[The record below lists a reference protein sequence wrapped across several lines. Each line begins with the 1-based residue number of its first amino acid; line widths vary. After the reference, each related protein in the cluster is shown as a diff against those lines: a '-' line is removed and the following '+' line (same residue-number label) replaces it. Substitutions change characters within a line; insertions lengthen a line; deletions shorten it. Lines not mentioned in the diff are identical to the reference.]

1 LPVFGEIAAGLA
13 HQPEG
18 RTLGGLATAGA
29 EEEGLHRAGVYIDVT
44 LVDVIRRVLLVDDD
58 QGLRTVLAAALGDEG
73 FTVTQASDGLAGLRG
88 FEADGA
94 DLIILDIL
102 MPEMDGLEVCR
113 RIRRKSTVPIVLLSS
128 RGDEVDRVT
137 GLETGA
143 DDYVTKP
150 FSTRELVARIRA
162 VERRVAAAPAPAS
175 SGPAAAP
182 ALAGAVGG
190 EVLEVGR
197 LRLDPGRF
205 EAKWRGKAIVLT
217 RSEFQILGALA
228 RHRGTV
234 LARERLLDLARGDDA
249 VVTDRTV
256 DTFVKRLRK
265 KIRDVDEAFDEIE
278 TVFGVGYRYRD

>member
-1 LPVFGEIAAGLA
+1 
-13 HQPEG
+13 
-18 RTLGGLATAGA
+18 
-29 EEEGLHRAGVYIDVT
+29 
-44 LVDVIRRVLLVDDD
+44 
-58 QGLRTVLAAALGDEG
+58 VLAAALGDEG
-73 FTVTQASDGLAGLRG
+73 FTVGQAGDGLAGLRA
-88 FEADGA
+88 FESEGA
-94 DLIILDIL
+94 DLMILDIL

-113 RIRRKSTVPIVLLSS
+113 RIRRKSTVPIILLSS

-162 VERRVAAAPAPAS
+162 VERRVTAAPAAPPAGPAPAPA
-175 SGPAAAP
+175 PT
-182 ALAGAVGG
+182 LAGAVGG
-190 EVLEVGR
+190 DVLEVGR

-205 EAKWRGKAIVLT
+205 EAKWQGKPITLT

-234 LARERLLDLARGDDA
+234 LAREQLLDLARGDDA

-265 KIRDVDEAFDEIE
+265 KIRDVDADFDEIE

>member
-1 LPVFGEIAAGLA
+1 
-13 HQPEG
+13 
-18 RTLGGLATAGA
+18 
-29 EEEGLHRAGVYIDVT
+29 
-44 LVDVIRRVLLVDDD
+44 VIRRVLLVDDD

-73 FTVTQASDGLAGLRG
+73 FTVTQASDGLAGLRR

-143 DDYVTKP
+143 DDSVTKP

-162 VERRVAAAPAPAS
+162 VERRVAAAPAAVSTGAPSLAS
-175 SGPAAAP
+175 
-182 ALAGAVGG
+182 AVGG
-190 EVLEVGR
+190 DVLEVGR

-205 EAKWRGKAIVLT
+205 EAKWRGKAVALT

-234 LARERLLDLARGDDA
+234 LAREQLLDLARGDDA

-256 DTFVKRLRK
+256 DTFIKRLRK
-265 KIRDVDEAFDEIE
+265 KIRDIDDAFDEIE
-278 TVFGVGYRYRD
+278 TVFGIGYRYRD

>member
-1 LPVFGEIAAGLA
+1 
-13 HQPEG
+13 
-18 RTLGGLATAGA
+18 
-29 EEEGLHRAGVYIDVT
+29 
-44 LVDVIRRVLLVDDD
+44 VLIVDDD
-58 QGLRTVLAAALGDEG
+58 QGLRTVLATALGDEG
-73 FTVTQASDGLAGLRG
+73 FSITQAGDGLAGLRG
-88 FEADGA
+88 FESDGA
-94 DLIILDIL
+94 DLVILDIL

-113 RIRRKSTVPIVLLSS
+113 RLRRKSAVPIVLLSS

-143 DDYVTKP
+143 DDYITKP

-162 VERRVAAAPAPAS
+162 IERRLAATTPAVAAGAAPAPV
-175 SGPAAAP
+175 
-182 ALAGAVGG
+182 LAGALGG
-190 EVLEVGR
+190 DVVEVGP
-197 LRLDPGRF
+197 LRLDPSRF

-234 LARERLLDLARGDDA
+234 LARERLLDIARGDDA

-256 DTFVKRLRK
+256 DTFIKRLRK
-265 KIRDVDEAFDEIE
+265 KMRDIDAAFDEIE

>member
-1 LPVFGEIAAGLA
+1 
-13 HQPEG
+13 
-18 RTLGGLATAGA
+18 
-29 EEEGLHRAGVYIDVT
+29 
-44 LVDVIRRVLLVDDD
+44 VIRRVLVVDDD
-58 QGLRTVLAAALGDEG
+58 RGLSTVLAAALGDEG
-73 FTVTQASDGLAGLRG
+73 FDVTVADNGLLGLRR

-94 DLIILDIL
+94 DLIILDVL

-113 RIRRKSTVPIVLLSS
+113 RIRRKSKVPIVLLSS

-162 VERRVAAAPAPAS
+162 LERRVGGSAEPAAVAPA
-175 SGPAAAP
+175 
-182 ALAGAVGG
+182 AGAGG
-190 EVLEVGR
+190 LGTEIIEAGP

-205 EAKWRGKAIVLT
+205 EVRWRGKPVVLT

-228 RHRGTV
+228 RNRGMV

-265 KIRDVDEAFDEIE
+265 KIRDVDDAFDGIE

>member
-1 LPVFGEIAAGLA
+1 
-13 HQPEG
+13 
-18 RTLGGLATAGA
+18 
-29 EEEGLHRAGVYIDVT
+29 
-44 LVDVIRRVLLVDDD
+44 VIRRVLIVDDD
-58 QGLRTVLAAALGDEG
+58 HGLRTVLAAALGDEG
-73 FTVTQASDGLAGLRG
+73 FTVHQAGDGLAGLRQ

-113 RIRRKSTVPIVLLSS
+113 RVRRKSAVPIVLLSS

-162 VERRVAAAPAPAS
+162 VERRLAAAPVVAS
-175 SGPAAAP
+175 AGKAAAP
-182 ALAGAVGG
+182 ALASAVGG

-197 LRLDPGRF
+197 LRLDPARF

-234 LARERLLDLARGDDA
+234 LAREQLLDLARGDDA
-249 VVTDRTV
+249 IVTDRTV

-265 KIRDVDEAFDEIE
+265 KIRDIDPAFDEIE

>member
-1 LPVFGEIAAGLA
+1 M
-13 HQPEG
+13 
-18 RTLGGLATAGA
+18 
-29 EEEGLHRAGVYIDVT
+29 
-44 LVDVIRRVLLVDDD
+44 
-58 QGLRTVLAAALGDEG
+58 LAAALGDEG
-73 FTVTQASDGLAGLRG
+73 FTVGQAGDGLAGLRA
-88 FEADGA
+88 FESEGA
-94 DLIILDIL
+94 DLMILDIL

-113 RIRRKSTVPIVLLSS
+113 RIRRKSTVPIILLSS

-162 VERRVAAAPAPAS
+162 VERRVTAAPAAAAGPAPAPA
-175 SGPAAAP
+175 PT
-182 ALAGAVGG
+182 LAGAVGG
-190 EVLEVGR
+190 DVLEVGR

-205 EAKWRGKAIVLT
+205 EAKWQGKPITLT

-234 LARERLLDLARGDDA
+234 LAREQLLDLARGDDA

-265 KIRDVDEAFDEIE
+265 KIRDVDADFDEIE

>member
-1 LPVFGEIAAGLA
+1 
-13 HQPEG
+13 
-18 RTLGGLATAGA
+18 
-29 EEEGLHRAGVYIDVT
+29 
-44 LVDVIRRVLLVDDD
+44 
-58 QGLRTVLAAALGDEG
+58 VLAAALGDEG
-73 FTVTQASDGLAGLRG
+73 FTVTQASDGLAGLRK

-113 RIRRKSTVPIVLLSS
+113 RVRRKSTVPIVLLSS

-162 VERRVAAAPAPAS
+162 VERRVAASPAAAS
-175 SGPAAAP
+175 TGPGAAP
-182 ALAGAVGG
+182 ALASAVGG
-190 EVLEVGR
+190 DVLEVGR

-205 EAKWRGKAIVLT
+205 EAKWRGKAIALT

-234 LARERLLDLARGDDA
+234 LAREQLLDLARGDDA

-256 DTFVKRLRK
+256 DTFVKRLRR
-265 KIRDVDEAFDEIE
+265 KIRDVDEMFDEIE

>member
-1 LPVFGEIAAGLA
+1 M
-13 HQPEG
+13 
-18 RTLGGLATAGA
+18 
-29 EEEGLHRAGVYIDVT
+29 
-44 LVDVIRRVLLVDDD
+44 IRRVLIVDDD

-73 FTVTQASDGLAGLRG
+73 FTVGQAGDGLAGLRA
-88 FEADGA
+88 FESEGA
-94 DLIILDIL
+94 DLMILEIL

-113 RIRRKSTVPIVLLSS
+113 RIRRKSTVPIILLSS

-162 VERRVAAAPAPAS
+162 VERRVGVAPPVAAAAGPAPAPT
-175 SGPAAAP
+175 
-182 ALAGAVGG
+182 LATAVGG

-205 EAKWRGKAIVLT
+205 EAKWRGKPITLT

-228 RHRGTV
+228 RHRGAV
-234 LARERLLDLARGDDA
+234 LAREQLLDLARGDDA

-265 KIRDVDEAFDEIE
+265 KIRDVDADFDEIE

>member
-1 LPVFGEIAAGLA
+1 
-13 HQPEG
+13 
-18 RTLGGLATAGA
+18 
-29 EEEGLHRAGVYIDVT
+29 
-44 LVDVIRRVLLVDDD
+44 VIRRVLVVDDD
-58 QGLRTVLAAALGDEG
+58 RGLSTVLAAALGDEG
-73 FTVTQASDGLAGLRG
+73 FAVTVADNGLVGLRC

-94 DLIILDIL
+94 DLIILDVL

-113 RIRRKSTVPIVLLSS
+113 RIRRKSKVPIVLLSS

-162 VERRVAAAPAPAS
+162 LERRLGAE
-175 SGPAAAP
+175 PAAAP
-182 ALAGAVGG
+182 AAAATGGLGSEIIEAGP
-190 EVLEVGR
+190 

-205 EAKWRGKAIVLT
+205 EVRWRGKPVVLT

-228 RHRGTV
+228 RNRGMV

-265 KIRDVDEAFDEIE
+265 KIRDVDDGFDGIE

>member
-1 LPVFGEIAAGLA
+1 MLI
-13 HQPEG
+13 
-18 RTLGGLATAGA
+18 
-29 EEEGLHRAGVYIDVT
+29 
-44 LVDVIRRVLLVDDD
+44 VDDD
-58 QGLRTVLAAALGDEG
+58 QALRTVLATALGDEG
-73 FTVTQASDGLAGLRG
+73 FTVSQAGDGAAGLRR
-88 FEADGA
+88 FESDGA
-94 DLIILDIL
+94 DLVILDIL

-128 RGDEVDRVT
+128 RGEEVDRVT

-162 VERRVAAAPAPAS
+162 VERRVAAVPPPAAVPGPAPAPS
-175 SGPAAAP
+175 
-182 ALAGAVGG
+182 LAGALGG
-190 EVLEVGR
+190 ETLEVGP

-205 EAKWRGKAIVLT
+205 EAKWRGTAIALT

-234 LARERLLDLARGDDA
+234 LAREQLLDLARGDDA

-265 KIRDVDEAFDEIE
+265 KIRDVDAAFDEIE

>member
-1 LPVFGEIAAGLA
+1 
-13 HQPEG
+13 
-18 RTLGGLATAGA
+18 
-29 EEEGLHRAGVYIDVT
+29 
-44 LVDVIRRVLLVDDD
+44 VIRRVLIVDDD
-58 QGLRTVLAAALGDEG
+58 QALRTVLATALGDEG
-73 FTVTQASDGLAGLRG
+73 FTVSQAGDGAAGLRR
-88 FEADGA
+88 FESDGA
-94 DLIILDIL
+94 DLVILDIL

-128 RGDEVDRVT
+128 RGEEVDRVT

-162 VERRVAAAPAPAS
+162 VERRVAVPPASLAVSGPAPAPS
-175 SGPAAAP
+175 
-182 ALAGAVGG
+182 LAGALGG
-190 EVLEVGR
+190 EALEVGP

-205 EAKWRGKAIVLT
+205 EAKWRGTAIVLT

-234 LARERLLDLARGDDA
+234 LAREQLLDLARGDDA

-265 KIRDVDEAFDEIE
+265 KIRDVDAAFDEIE

>member
-1 LPVFGEIAAGLA
+1 
-13 HQPEG
+13 
-18 RTLGGLATAGA
+18 
-29 EEEGLHRAGVYIDVT
+29 
-44 LVDVIRRVLLVDDD
+44 
-58 QGLRTVLAAALGDEG
+58 
-73 FTVTQASDGLAGLRG
+73 
-88 FEADGA
+88 
-94 DLIILDIL
+94 

-150 FSTRELVARIRA
+150 FSTRELIARIRA
-162 VERRVAAAPAPAS
+162 VERRVAAAPAAAS
-175 SGPAAAP
+175 GSPAAAP

-205 EAKWRGKAIVLT
+205 EAKWRGKPIALT

-228 RHRGTV
+228 RHRGAV
-234 LARERLLDLARGDDA
+234 LAREQLLDLARGDDA

>member
-1 LPVFGEIAAGLA
+1 
-13 HQPEG
+13 
-18 RTLGGLATAGA
+18 
-29 EEEGLHRAGVYIDVT
+29 
-44 LVDVIRRVLLVDDD
+44 
-58 QGLRTVLAAALGDEG
+58 
-73 FTVTQASDGLAGLRG
+73 
-88 FEADGA
+88 
-94 DLIILDIL
+94 

-150 FSTRELVARIRA
+150 FSTRELIARIRA
-162 VERRVAAAPAPAS
+162 VERRVAAGPRRPRAARRPRRRWPARSAARCWRSAGCAS
-175 SGPAAAP
+175 IPAASRRS
-182 ALAGAVGG
+182 GAAS
-190 EVLEVGR
+190 R
-197 LRLDPGRF
+197 SRS
-205 EAKWRGKAIVLT
+205 T

-234 LARERLLDLARGDDA
+234 LAREQLLDLARGDDA

-265 KIRDVDEAFDEIE
+265 KIRDVDAAFDEIE

>member
-1 LPVFGEIAAGLA
+1 
-13 HQPEG
+13 
-18 RTLGGLATAGA
+18 
-29 EEEGLHRAGVYIDVT
+29 
-44 LVDVIRRVLLVDDD
+44 VIRRVLIVDDD

-73 FTVTQASDGLAGLRG
+73 FVVGQAGDGLAGLRH
-88 FEADGA
+88 FETEGA
-94 DLIILDIL
+94 DLLVLDIL

-113 RIRRKSTVPIVLLSS
+113 RIRRKSAVPIVLLSS
-128 RGDEVDRVT
+128 RADEVDRVT

-162 VERRVAAAPAPAS
+162 IERRLAAAAPAAAS
-175 SGPAAAP
+175 SPAP
-182 ALAGAVGG
+182 APSLAGALGG
-190 EVLEVGR
+190 EVVEVGG
-197 LRLDPGRF
+197 LRLDPARF

-234 LARERLLDLARGDDA
+234 LARERLLDIARGDDA

-256 DTFVKRLRK
+256 DTFIKRLRK
-265 KIRDVDEAFDEIE
+265 KIRDVDAAFDEIE

>member
-1 LPVFGEIAAGLA
+1 
-13 HQPEG
+13 
-18 RTLGGLATAGA
+18 
-29 EEEGLHRAGVYIDVT
+29 
-44 LVDVIRRVLLVDDD
+44 VIQRVLIVDDD

-73 FTVTQASDGLAGLRG
+73 FTVTQAGDGAAGLRR
-88 FEADGA
+88 FEREGA
-94 DLIILDIL
+94 DLVILDIL

-113 RIRRKSTVPIVLLSS
+113 RIRRKHAVPIVLLSS

-162 VERRVAAAPAPAS
+162 IERRAAGA
-175 SGPAAAP
+175 PAAAP
-182 ALAGAVGG
+182 ASAPAPAPSLAGALGG
-190 EVLEVGR
+190 EALEVGR

-205 EAKWRGKAIVLT
+205 EAKWGGKPIALT

-228 RHRGTV
+228 RHRGAV
-234 LARERLLDLARGDDA
+234 LAREQLLDLARGDDA

-265 KIRDVDEAFDEIE
+265 KLRDVDPAFDEIE

>member
-1 LPVFGEIAAGLA
+1 M
-13 HQPEG
+13 
-18 RTLGGLATAGA
+18 
-29 EEEGLHRAGVYIDVT
+29 
-44 LVDVIRRVLLVDDD
+44 IRRVLIVDDD

-73 FTVTQASDGLAGLRG
+73 FTVGQAGDGLAGLRA
-88 FEADGA
+88 FESEGA
-94 DLIILDIL
+94 DLMILDIL

-113 RIRRKSTVPIVLLSS
+113 RIRRKSTVPIILLSS

-162 VERRVAAAPAPAS
+162 VERRVTAAPAAAAGPAPAPA
-175 SGPAAAP
+175 PT
-182 ALAGAVGG
+182 LAGAVGG
-190 EVLEVGR
+190 DVLEVGR

-205 EAKWRGKAIVLT
+205 EAKWQGKPITLT

-234 LARERLLDLARGDDA
+234 LAREQLLDLARGDDA

-265 KIRDVDEAFDEIE
+265 KIRDVDADFDEIE

>member
-1 LPVFGEIAAGLA
+1 
-13 HQPEG
+13 
-18 RTLGGLATAGA
+18 
-29 EEEGLHRAGVYIDVT
+29 
-44 LVDVIRRVLLVDDD
+44 VIRRVLIVDDD
-58 QGLRTVLAAALGDEG
+58 QGLRAVLAAALGDEG
-73 FTVTQASDGLAGLRG
+73 FTITQAGDGLAGLRR
-88 FEADGA
+88 FESDGA
-94 DLIILDIL
+94 DLVVLDIL

-113 RIRRKSTVPIVLLSS
+113 RLRRKSAVPILLLSS

-162 VERRVAAAPAPAS
+162 IERRLGAAPASA
-175 SGPAAAP
+175 GPAPAAV
-182 ALAGAVGG
+182 LAGALGG
-190 EVLEVGR
+190 EVVEVGP
-197 LRLDPGRF
+197 LRLDPARF

-234 LARERLLDLARGDDA
+234 LARERLLDIARGDDA

-256 DTFVKRLRK
+256 DTFIKRLRK
-265 KIRDVDEAFDEIE
+265 KMRDADAAFDEIE

>member
-1 LPVFGEIAAGLA
+1 
-13 HQPEG
+13 
-18 RTLGGLATAGA
+18 
-29 EEEGLHRAGVYIDVT
+29 
-44 LVDVIRRVLLVDDD
+44 VIRRVLIVDDD

-73 FTVTQASDGLAGLRG
+73 FTVGQAGDGLAGLRA
-88 FEADGA
+88 FESEGA
-94 DLIILDIL
+94 DLMILDIL

-113 RIRRKSTVPIVLLSS
+113 RIRRKSTIPIILLSS

-162 VERRVAAAPAPAS
+162 VERRVTATPSAAAGPAPAPA
-175 SGPAAAP
+175 PT
-182 ALAGAVGG
+182 LAGAVGG
-190 EVLEVGR
+190 DVLEVGR

-205 EAKWRGKAIVLT
+205 EAKWQGKPITLT

-234 LARERLLDLARGDDA
+234 LAREQLLDLARGDDA

-265 KIRDVDEAFDEIE
+265 KIRDVDAAFDEIE

>member
-1 LPVFGEIAAGLA
+1 
-13 HQPEG
+13 
-18 RTLGGLATAGA
+18 
-29 EEEGLHRAGVYIDVT
+29 
-44 LVDVIRRVLLVDDD
+44 VIRRVLIVDDD

-73 FTVTQASDGLAGLRG
+73 FLVSQAGDGAAGLRA

-113 RIRRKSTVPIVLLSS
+113 RIRRKSGVPIVLLSS

-162 VERRVAAAPAPAS
+162 VERRVAPAAASPAP
-175 SGPAAAP
+175 GPAPAP
-182 ALAGAVGG
+182 ALAGALGG
-190 EVLEVGR
+190 EALEVGP
-197 LRLDPGRF
+197 LRLDPNRF
-205 EAKWRGKAIVLT
+205 EARWHGQPVALT
-217 RSEFQILGALA
+217 RSEFQILGVLA
-228 RHRGTV
+228 RHRGNV
-234 LARERLLDLARGDDA
+234 LAREQLLDIARGDDA

-256 DTFVKRLRK
+256 DTFIKRLRK
-265 KIRDVDEAFDEIE
+265 KIRDVDAAFDEIE

>member
-1 LPVFGEIAAGLA
+1 
-13 HQPEG
+13 
-18 RTLGGLATAGA
+18 
-29 EEEGLHRAGVYIDVT
+29 
-44 LVDVIRRVLLVDDD
+44 
-58 QGLRTVLAAALGDEG
+58 VLAAALGDEG
-73 FTVTQASDGLAGLRG
+73 FTVGQAGDGLAGLRA
-88 FEADGA
+88 FESEGA
-94 DLIILDIL
+94 DLMILDIL

-113 RIRRKSTVPIVLLSS
+113 RIRRKSTVPIILLSS

-150 FSTRELVARIRA
+150 FSTRELIARIRA
-162 VERRVAAAPAPAS
+162 VERRVTAAPAAAAGPAPAPA
-175 SGPAAAP
+175 PT
-182 ALAGAVGG
+182 LAGAVGG
-190 EVLEVGR
+190 DVLEVGR

-205 EAKWRGKAIVLT
+205 EAKWQGKPITLT

-234 LARERLLDLARGDDA
+234 LAREQLLDLARGDDA

-265 KIRDVDEAFDEIE
+265 KIRDVDADFDEIE

>member
-1 LPVFGEIAAGLA
+1 
-13 HQPEG
+13 
-18 RTLGGLATAGA
+18 
-29 EEEGLHRAGVYIDVT
+29 
-44 LVDVIRRVLLVDDD
+44 VIRRVLIVDDD

-73 FTVTQASDGLAGLRG
+73 FVVAQAGDGAAGLRA

-113 RIRRKSTVPIVLLSS
+113 RIRRKSAVPIVLLSS

-162 VERRVAAAPAPAS
+162 VERRVA
-175 SGPAAAP
+175 PAAATAPAAASP
-182 ALAGAVGG
+182 ALAGALGG
-190 EVLEVGR
+190 EALEVGA
-197 LRLDPGRF
+197 LRLDPKRF
-205 EAKWRGKAIVLT
+205 EARWRGQPIALT

-228 RHRGTV
+228 RHRGNV
-234 LARERLLDLARGDDA
+234 LAREQLLDIARGDDA

-256 DTFVKRLRK
+256 DTFIKRLRK
-265 KIRDVDEAFDEIE
+265 KIRDVDAAFDEIE

>member
-1 LPVFGEIAAGLA
+1 M
-13 HQPEG
+13 
-18 RTLGGLATAGA
+18 
-29 EEEGLHRAGVYIDVT
+29 
-44 LVDVIRRVLLVDDD
+44 IRRVLIVDDD

-73 FTVTQASDGLAGLRG
+73 FTVSQAGDGAAGLRR
-88 FEADGA
+88 FESDGA

-113 RIRRKSTVPIVLLSS
+113 RVRRKSAVPIVLLSS

-150 FSTRELVARIRA
+150 FSTRELIARIRA
-162 VERRVAAAPAPAS
+162 VERRVAPQPAARGAPAPA
-175 SGPAAAP
+175 PT
-182 ALAGAVGG
+182 LAGATGG
-190 EVLEVGR
+190 DVLEVGP
-197 LRLDPGRF
+197 LRLDPNRF
-205 EAKWRGKAIVLT
+205 EAKWRGKPITLT

-234 LARERLLDLARGDDA
+234 LARERLLDIARGDDA

-265 KIRDVDEAFDEIE
+265 KIRDVDATFDEIE

>member
-1 LPVFGEIAAGLA
+1 M
-13 HQPEG
+13 
-18 RTLGGLATAGA
+18 
-29 EEEGLHRAGVYIDVT
+29 
-44 LVDVIRRVLLVDDD
+44 IRRVLIVDDD

-73 FTVTQASDGLAGLRG
+73 FTVGQAGDGLAGLRA
-88 FEADGA
+88 FESEGA
-94 DLIILDIL
+94 DLMILDIL

-113 RIRRKSTVPIVLLSS
+113 RIRRKSTVPIILLSS

-150 FSTRELVARIRA
+150 FSTRELIARIRA
-162 VERRVAAAPAPAS
+162 VERRVTAAPAAAAGPAPAPA
-175 SGPAAAP
+175 PT
-182 ALAGAVGG
+182 LAGAVGG
-190 EVLEVGR
+190 DVLEVGR

-205 EAKWRGKAIVLT
+205 EAKWQGKPITLT

-234 LARERLLDLARGDDA
+234 LAREQLLDLARGDDA

-265 KIRDVDEAFDEIE
+265 KIRDVDADFDEIE